1 MRLSVTSE
9 DGANLASEMRY
20 DGKWSTVYRVYGCAR
35 GAGHTATHRT
45 DPPRETESPRTRHR
59 SPHMG
64 HRSGPRVT
72 HAGGHPRQNN
82 PRRRVRYQLLPCTVQ
97 PVSPTACT
105 PRVRQTDAQ
114 PQRARATRAEAPPKH
129 TIGSYSTHQD
139 RKARDMIGSEIPRA
153 ALLVHTVMSLCLPEL
168 RLSRRT
174 CSCILSARPAQTR
187 PTTVAIGA
195 WRLRLRGLLREE

>member
-1 MRLSVTSE
+1 MGLIWRLRCDTTESGVQCIEYT
-9 DGANLASEMRY
+9 D
-20 DGKWSTVYRVYGCAR
+20 AR
-35 GAGHTATHRT
+35 GARGTPRHTA
-45 DPPRETESPRTRHR
+45 PTRPALPSHR

-82 PRRRVRYQLLPCTVQ
+82 PRRRVRYQQLPCTVQ

-105 PRVRQTDAQ
+105 PRVRQTDA
-114 PQRARATRAEAPPKH
+114 QRARATRAEAPPKH